1 MNSLISMNLCGLA
14 FVVWEELK
22 EVYLPA
28 TLTIRIL
35 TWMLWFEMPIW
46 KGPPRLRHMLRIL
59 RMACPPVTSNPFSRL
74 SLPSARG
81 VLKRPRTSQP
91 RRLQLRRLRSPR
103 GYSYDRRCV
112 HRIAC
117 IPILINL
124 QKRKLE
130 AEAHPHRISKSSTG
144 LGVTAEDPR
153 PTSGN
158 FTAGK
163 EDIFPD
169 RTLFHIADSE
179 ETTPTIPPPCRSL
192 SLEQNQQHSTLDFE
206 EPSFYIA
213 WKAKQ
218 KEKYGED
225 WTPVPAN
232 LVPQV
237 PTEPEPDYLA
247 EFLEWLATT
256 DSIEIVE

>member
-1 MNSLISMNLCGLA
+1 MLI
-14 FVVWEELK
+14 
-22 EVYLPA
+22 
-28 TLTIRIL
+28 
-35 TWMLWFEMPIW
+35 
-46 KGPPRLRHMLRIL
+46 
-59 RMACPPVTSNPFSRL
+59 
-74 SLPSARG
+74 
-81 VLKRPRTSQP
+81 
-91 RRLQLRRLRSPR
+91 
-103 GYSYDRRCV
+103 D
-112 HRIAC
+112 
-117 IPILINL
+117 L

-130 AEAHPHRISKSSTG
+130 AEEHPRQISRSNTG

-158 FTAGK
+158 STTGK
-163 EDIFPD
+163 EDLFPD
-169 RTLFHIADSE
+169 RTLFHIAGSE
-179 ETTPTIPPPCRSL
+179 ETTPAIPPPCRSL